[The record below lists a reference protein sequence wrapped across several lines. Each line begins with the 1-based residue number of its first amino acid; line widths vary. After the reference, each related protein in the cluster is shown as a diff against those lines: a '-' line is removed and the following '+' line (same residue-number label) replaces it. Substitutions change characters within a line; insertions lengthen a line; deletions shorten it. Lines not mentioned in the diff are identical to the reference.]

1 MVFFDSNVLVY
12 IAINQDAA
20 KKKVAIQ
27 LVASAIENQS
37 GYISL
42 QVLREVANCMFK
54 RSNDSIEHIRETLS
68 GFDALDCLG
77 ESRDLLDRAI
87 EIKDEYG
94 IQFYDAMIVAA
105 AEAAGCE
112 TLYSEDMGDGQIYG
126 GILIV
131 NPFKNA

>member
-1 MVFFDSNVLVY
+1 
-12 IAINQDAA
+12 
-20 KKKVAIQ
+20 
-27 LVASAIENQS
+27 
-37 GYISL
+37 
-42 QVLREVANCMFK
+42 MFK

-94 IQFYDAMIVAA
+94 IQFYDALIVAA

-112 TLYSEDMGDGQIYG
+112 TLYSEDMGDGQKYG
-126 GILIV
+126 GILIM
-131 NPFKNA
+131 NPFKNV